1 MEFFKIFGGFLRQ
14 HRAGILLFCLYGGIF
29 YSVFSLYALE
39 AEAVFYAVLL
49 CIAVGSVWGVVRFLR
64 YVRRHR
70 QLQGM
75 KEKIQ
80 YGLEGMPAAETLEQ
94 RDYTDLLEVVY
105 QEKTRLVS
113 AMDREKTDLSDY
125 YTLWA
130 HQIKTPIAAMH
141 LLLQAEDTE
150 GNKDLSAELFKIEQ
164 YVEMAL
170 SYLRLGSDTT
180 DFVIRR
186 HDLEPIVRQAVHKY
200 APLFV
205 RKRIALEISP
215 LPIQVLTDEKWLCF
229 VIEQILSNALKY
241 TAAGKI
247 SIYMADADRL
257 VISDTGIGI
266 APEDL
271 PRVCE
276 KGFTGYNG
284 RTDKK
289 ATGLGLYLCKKILQ
303 RLSHTITLESEIG
316 KGTKVI
322 LNLSSVHLTA
332 E

>member
-141 LLLQAEDTE
+141 LL
-150 GNKDLSAELFKIEQ
+150 
-164 YVEMAL
+164 
-170 SYLRLGSDTT
+170 SDTT

>member
-215 LPIQVLTDEKWLCF
+215 LPIQ
-229 VIEQILSNALKY
+229 
-241 TAAGKI
+241 G
-247 SIYMADADRL
+247 
-257 VISDTGIGI
+257 
-266 APEDL
+266 
-271 PRVCE
+271 
-276 KGFTGYNG
+276 
-284 RTDKK
+284 
-289 ATGLGLYLCKKILQ
+289 
-303 RLSHTITLESEIG
+303 
-316 KGTKVI
+316 
-322 LNLSSVHLTA
+322 
-332 E
+332 